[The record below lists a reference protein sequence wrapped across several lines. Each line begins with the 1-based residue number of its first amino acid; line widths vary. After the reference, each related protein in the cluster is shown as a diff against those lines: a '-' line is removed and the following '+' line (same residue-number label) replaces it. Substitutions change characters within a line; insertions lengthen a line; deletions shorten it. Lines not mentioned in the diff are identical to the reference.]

1 MASTVKNGKDRL
13 QKRNRHLSH
22 LQCARVAFAVHEYGK
37 VNKEIICQK
46 TNHTAGGETTALS
59 KSLDYGNQVAQV
71 ITIICIS
78 LEITTV

>member
-13 QKRNRHLSH
+13 QKGNRQLAH
-22 LQCARVAFAVHEYGK
+22 LQCARVAFAVHEYST

-46 TNHTAGGETTALS
+46 TNHTAGGETTTLS
-59 KSLDYGNQVAQV
+59 KSLDYGNQVVQV